1 VNHYAHL
8 VEKEGKPLDVAV
20 VQGSLERLV
29 PILMTA
35 LCAALGLLPL
45 ALAMGEPGSE
55 LLAPLAV
62 VVLGG
67 LASSTLLNLIV
78 VPAGFALV
86 KRIRLD
92 ADRPAKK
99 GPRS

>member
-1 VNHYAHL
+1 M
-8 VEKEGKPLDVAV
+8 
-20 VQGSLERLV
+20 ERLV

-55 LLAPLAV
+55 LLAPLGV

-67 LASSTLLNLIV
+67 LLTSTFLNLIV
-78 VPAGFALV
+78 VPAGYVLVHAPRGAATPDALWERFRSVFA
-86 KRIRLD
+86 RFNQ
-92 ADRPAKK
+92 K
-99 GPRS
+99 GV